1 MRADCPVGA
10 VCTDGVCIVETGPCV
25 GDTCPCR
32 SDFDCEEGERCDTST
47 GACVVP
53 ECRQD
58 ADCGLGEVC
67 STRGACV
74 VDVEADRDYD
84 GVPDGSVGLPVDIV
98 LTDLTEDGI
107 DDIVAL

>member
-1 MRADCPVGA
+1 
-10 VCTDGVCIVETGPCV
+10 
-25 GDTCPCR
+25 
-32 SDFDCEEGERCDTST
+32 
-47 GACVVP
+47 
-53 ECRQD
+53 
-58 ADCGLGEVC
+58 
-67 STRGACV
+67 V